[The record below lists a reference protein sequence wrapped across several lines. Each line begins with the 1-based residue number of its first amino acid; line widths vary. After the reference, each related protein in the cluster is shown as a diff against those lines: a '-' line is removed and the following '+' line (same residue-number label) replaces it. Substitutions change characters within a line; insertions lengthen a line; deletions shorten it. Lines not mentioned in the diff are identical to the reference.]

1 MSVLLMAEKKREN
14 KTSVGC
20 ADLYIRRQ
28 LV

>member
-1 MSVLLMAEKKREN
+1 MAEKKREN